1 MLGFLCTLITFACIS
16 ILITLYY
23 EVYKPIWR
31 ERKKAK
37 DGFATSEEI
46 DALLHEAG
54 IFDSPKIQKPI
65 NKIHLN

>member
-1 MLGFLCTLITFACIS
+1 MLGFLCILITFACIS

-46 DALLHEAG
+46 DALLDQAG
-54 IFDSPKIQKPI
+54 IDFEEKK
-65 NKIHLN
+65 